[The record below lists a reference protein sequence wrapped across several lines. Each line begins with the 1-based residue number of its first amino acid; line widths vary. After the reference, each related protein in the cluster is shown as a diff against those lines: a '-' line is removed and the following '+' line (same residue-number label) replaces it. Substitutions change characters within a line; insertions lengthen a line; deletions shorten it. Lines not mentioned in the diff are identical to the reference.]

1 MSSKQTGSNVTPIGG
16 AAARLRAP
24 LLPRELS
31 EQELAL
37 FASVSERREIHQGE
51 VIFKRGELGR
61 SMFVVESG
69 QIRLEFGDGMPDKL
83 IGPREFFG
91 ELTLFIGDHT
101 RVANAV
107 ATATT
112 GLHVIEQRAFDDLLN
127 AQPRLLAQF
136 MRRSFSYLV
145 ASEQQLIASLKRRN
159 EDLMV
164 TLDSL
169 RQTQTQLSTAQRLVQ
184 TDELT
189 GLCNR
194 RGLYMYLEHLSE
206 TRLHGTELGLLLI
219 DIDRFKQIND
229 RCGHLIGDQVL
240 RAIAEEVKNAASPCD
255 LPCRLGGDEFALLV
269 QVTGAEELHSRAQQ
283 IINERLDQPCL
294 NGCRARETLNKYG
307 THSSRGN
314 AHPPQKTTGWAG
326 RCPPKNFGR
335 SNAPTH
341 LCLIFWEG
349 AGSRRMSSVLVQGFP
364 STTAVKARLIKSLP
378 FVVRFYVAGQRA
390 LSK

>member
-1 MSSKQTGSNVTPIGG
+1 MAKVIVHAGNPADSTGAGPIRAANANPNHLQTSLGIALLFERVQGMPRVAVSSKQTGSNVTPIGG

-283 IINERLDQPCL
+283 IINAVRSMRFPTCEGQAVTVSIGSQLCAETTDWAVWYSETDCL
-294 NGCRARETLNKYG
+294 LYEVKG
-307 THSSRGN
+307 RG
-314 AHPPQKTTGWAG
+314 GDG
-326 RCPPKNFGR
+326 
-335 SNAPTH
+335 
-341 LCLIFWEG
+341 
-349 AGSRRMSSVLVQGFP
+349 
-364 STTAVKARLIKSLP
+364 
-378 FVVRFYVAGQRA
+378 VRTPR
-390 LSK
+390 